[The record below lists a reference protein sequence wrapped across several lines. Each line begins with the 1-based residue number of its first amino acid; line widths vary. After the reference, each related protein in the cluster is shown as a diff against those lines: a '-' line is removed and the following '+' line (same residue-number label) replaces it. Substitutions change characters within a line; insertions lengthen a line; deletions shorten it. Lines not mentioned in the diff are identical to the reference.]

1 MSFIWILTLFLTIIT
16 LTIASNPNEQTLTG
30 PNQQRPIHRKLSLG
44 VGFSSAVVGVL
55 GERHINP
62 PTLRRPV
69 IAFQNRINRKGGPVI
84 RPEVPGIHVP
94 AKDHIGSGRIP
105 NFTIRPPHGL

>member
-16 LTIASNPNEQTLTG
+16 LTIASNPNEHMMTG
-30 PNQQRPIHRKLSLG
+30 PNQQGPIHRKLSLG
-44 VGFSSAVVGVL
+44 LGFFSPAVGIL
-55 GERHINP
+55 GERHSNP

-69 IAFQNRINRKGGPVI
+69 IRLG
-84 RPEVPGIHVP
+84 VPGIHVP
-94 AKDHIGSGRIP
+94 AEDHIGSGRIP